1 MSYADDGNTDETLE
15 ELNRRM
21 TPRTKKVRVVE
32 TGEVYL
38 SAAACADALG
48 ISPSSVHHVLKCGQK
63 KTAGVTIEYT
73 GEWSK

>member
-1 MSYADDGNTDETLE
+1 MSYADDGNTEETLE

-21 TPRTKKVRVVE
+21 TPRTRKVRVVE
-32 TGEVYL
+32 TGEEYL

-48 ISPSSVHHVLKCGQK
+48 VTATSVSYVLRGKQE
-63 KTAGVTIEYT
+63 KTAGVHIEYT